1 VAHAARPEGPQRPVP
16 AQDEIV
22 RGRGGRHWV
31 FLLRAQEI
39 SFSGRMKRYIRAF
52 GMDPR
57 DDDIEFSFFDDE
69 PATTEAQPTRVRLP
83 RRGGR
88 GTGMRRPPGPARPV
102 TPLLRLR
109 GAIGIAIAVLVFF
122 GLLIQSCASTSKHD
136 AYAGYMQKV
145 ATIARSSAGDGNQVS
160 SALNTSG
167 AKVSTL
173 AVKLDGIAEQERQ
186 NVVAAERLDP
196 PGRLRDENMRFVEAL
211 QLRVNG
217 TQGLADT
224 FRATAS
230 SKSNGDA
237 NLLVEQAK
245 RLSASDVVYDDL
257 FKGPTTDVMKQQG
270 VLGVTVPASHYVTSD
285 DQLTQNY
292 WSLVLNRLRGS
303 SSPSGG
309 GSSSAGGLHGTNVV
323 STKALPG
330 GKTLSTDSLNTVTAS
345 TDLAFAVTVHD
356 GGDSQEVHI
365 AVTLTIE
372 KPQGSIVKNK
382 TIPVINPGKDVTVT
396 FPIAEQVPFAQQTH
410 IKVDVAS
417 VPHEANVSNNSAT
430 YPVIFSL
437 G

>member
-1 VAHAARPEGPQRPVP
+1 
-16 AQDEIV
+16 
-22 RGRGGRHWV
+22 
-31 FLLRAQEI
+31 
-39 SFSGRMKRYIRAF
+39 MKRYIRPF

-102 TPLLRLR
+102 TPLLRLL

-136 AYAGYMQKV
+136 AYASYMQKV
-145 ATIARSSAGDGNQVS
+145 ATIARSSAGDGQQVS

-173 AVKLDGIAEQERQ
+173 SVKLDGIAEQERQ
-186 NVVAAERLDP
+186 NVSAAERLDP
-196 PGRLRDENMRFVEAL
+196 PGRLRDENTRLVEAL

-217 TQGLADT
+217 TQALADT
-224 FRATAS
+224 FRATAK
-230 SKSNGDA
+230 SKSNSDA
-237 NLLVEQAK
+237 NLLVQQAK
-245 RLSASDVVYDDL
+245 RLSASDIVYDDL
-257 FKGPTTDVMKQQG
+257 FKGPTKAVMQQQG
-270 VLGVTVPASHYVTSD
+270 VVGVQIPDSHYLTSD

-303 SSPSGG
+303 TSSSSGG
-309 GSSSAGGLHGTNVV
+309 GGSSAGGLHGTNIV
-323 STKALPG
+323 STKAEPG
-330 GKTLSTDSLNTVTAS
+330 GTTLSTDTLNTVTAS

-382 TIPVINPGKDVTVT
+382 TIPVIDPGKDVTVT